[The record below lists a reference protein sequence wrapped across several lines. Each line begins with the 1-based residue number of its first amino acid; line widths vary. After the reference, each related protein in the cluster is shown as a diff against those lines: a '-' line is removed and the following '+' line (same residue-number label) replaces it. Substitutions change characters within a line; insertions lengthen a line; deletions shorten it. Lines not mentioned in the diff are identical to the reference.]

1 MTLSA
6 SHNTQA
12 PEIASEL
19 AYALRALVEIDMIDA
34 RAEDRFEA
42 IHAANRALQKY
53 TQFDRSF

>member
-1 MTLSA
+1 MTLPT

-42 IHAANRALQKY
+42 IHAANRALRKY
-53 TQFDRSF
+53 GLFDRSF